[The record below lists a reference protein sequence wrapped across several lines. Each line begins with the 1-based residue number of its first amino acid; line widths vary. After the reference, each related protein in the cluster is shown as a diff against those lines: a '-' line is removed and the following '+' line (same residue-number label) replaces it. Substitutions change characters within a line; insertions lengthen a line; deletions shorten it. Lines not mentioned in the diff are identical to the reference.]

1 MAVQSAASPLAAQ
14 AGATSTWTAHPSTCQ
29 MTTQTAAPA
38 TLTRRQT
45 PTPSNRSSDRLFPH
59 RTLFPNCV
67 SPTPKVHMDSSQT
80 TQKIRAMRGFYSS
93 WAEHAW
99 QPFFSIRHIC
109 RENPPPSSR
118 NASDPECHGTNGHFC
133 LTPFSS
139 DKLLVLAV
147 RQHHLSIITLTPV
160 PSHQKSSAL
169 LFRYKVLFIQTKLC
183 V

>member
-1 MAVQSAASPLAAQ
+1 MAVQSAASPPAAQ
-14 AGATSTWTAHPSTCQ
+14 AGATSTWTAPLSICQ
-29 MTTQTAAPA
+29 TTTQTAAPA

-45 PTPSNRSSDRLFPH
+45 PTPSKRSSDRLFPH
-59 RTLFPNCV
+59 PTLFPNCV

-99 QPFFSIRHIC
+99 QPFFSIRHLC

-118 NASDPECHGTNGHFC
+118 NASNPECHGTNGHFC

-139 DKLLVLAV
+139 DKLLVLA
-147 RQHHLSIITLTPV
+147 RPSASSQHHNPYTCTVPPV
-160 PSHQKSSAL
+160 PSEIICSA
-169 LFRYKVLFIQTKLC
+169 F
-183 V
+183 

>member
-14 AGATSTWTAHPSTCQ
+14 AGATSTWTAPPSTCQ
-29 MTTQTAAPA
+29 TTTQTAAPA

-45 PTPSNRSSDRLFPH
+45 PTSSNRSSDRLFPH
-59 RTLFPNCV
+59 PTLFPNCV
-67 SPTPKVHMDSSQT
+67 SPTPKVHMDSSQS

-99 QPFFSIRHIC
+99 QPFFFFIRHIC

-118 NASDPECHGTNGHFC
+118 NASDLECHRTNGHFC

-139 DKLLVLAV
+139 DKLLVLAHPSASS
-147 RQHHLSIITLTPV
+147 QHHNPYTCPVPPV
-160 PSHQKSSAL
+160 PSEIICSA
-169 LFRYKVLFIQTKLC
+169 F
-183 V
+183 